1 MKKVFKMAAF
11 MLALGAMTAG
21 FSACGDDDTTTD
33 DGPAVD
39 EVIETGNF
47 KIKANADGTITFIG
61 DVSSNAKIKQ
71 FQLLDASGAV
81 KYDFLEKNEQVK
93 EKNKVI
99 DENGKVTKEKVFN
112 LTGIV
117 SDNIPVDLYTL
128 VIKTKSTKK
137 PVNAQLGEVL
147 NYTIGASKSDAGS
160 YLSIVDNKQ
169 MTVDVAKTEAAEV
182 IAVSSSDGYSV
193 VGLKRASLANSP
205 DVAAKAGKVA
215 LFQDGALVPTGTKEK
230 PGSIKEG
237 GVIITASK
245 CICKINSFEQVK
257 NASGEATGD
266 VTVKAVTIK
275 AVEGLEVEIPSD
287 VEYTK

>member
-1 MKKVFKMAAF
+1 

-47 KIKANADGTITFIG
+47 KIKANADGTITFVG
-61 DVSSNAKIKQ
+61 DVASNAKIKT
-71 FQLLDASGAV
+71 FQLVDASGNV

-128 VIKTKSTKK
+128 SIKTKKAKTE
-137 PVNAQLGEVL
+137 AALGEVL
-147 NYTIGASKSDAGS
+147 NYTIGAKKSETGS
-160 YLSIVDNKQ
+160 YLSIVNNTH
-169 MTVDVAKTEAAEV
+169 MTMAEAKNAAAEV
-182 IAVSSSDGYSV
+182 ISESDEGGYNV
-193 VGLKRASLANSP
+193 IGLKHASK
-205 DVAAKAGKVA
+205 AADASIAAAAGKVA
-215 LFQDGALVPTGTKEK
+215 LFQNGAETDMV
-230 PGSIKEG
+230 KEG
-237 GVIITASK
+237 GVIITESG
-245 CICKINSFEQVK
+245 CICKINSFK
-257 NASGEATGD
+257 NNSSSGDAT
-266 VTVKAVTIK
+266 VEAVTIK
-275 AVEGLEVEIPSD
+275 KNDKLGITVD
-287 VEYTK
+287 VSGYTFSK

>member
-47 KIKANADGTITFIG
+47 KIKANADGTITFVG
-61 DVSSNAKIKQ
+61 DVASNAKIKT
-71 FQLLDASGAV
+71 FQLVDASGNV

-128 VIKTKSTKK
+128 SIKTKKAKTE
-137 PVNAQLGEVL
+137 AALGEVL
-147 NYTIGASKSDAGS
+147 NYTIGAKKSETGS
-160 YLSIVDNKQ
+160 YLSIVNNTH
-169 MTVDVAKTEAAEV
+169 MTMAEAKNAAAEV
-182 IAVSSSDGYSV
+182 ISESDEGGYNV
-193 VGLKRASLANSP
+193 IGLKHASKAANAEI
-205 DVAAKAGKVA
+205 AAAAGKVA
-215 LFQDGALVPTGTKEK
+215 LFQDGVATDMV
-230 PGSIKEG
+230 KEG
-237 GVIITASK
+237 GVIITESG
-245 CICKINSFEQVK
+245 CICKIKSFK
-257 NASGEATGD
+257 NTASGDAT
-266 VTVKAVTIK
+266 VEAVTIK
-275 AVEGLEVEIPSD
+275 TVSGLTVD
-287 VEYTK
+287 VSGYTFSK